1 MPTLAP
7 GVYSGIDVLEVM
19 IEAKNYNRYLMSL
32 IDAHIRPGIQV
43 LDFGAGVGTFAFP
56 LMQRGVDLI
65 CVEPDA
71 TLGARLQDA
80 GAQVAAELY
89 EIVGESVDLIYTLNV
104 LEHISDDAAAV
115 RALSSKLKP
124 GATLLVYVPAFELLY
139 SSFDLKI
146 GHLRRYDR
154 KSLTELVEAA
164 GLRVTQV
171 RYADSAGFLVA
182 LLYRALKGQD
192 VNIGRETVRFYDRI
206 IFPLS
211 RVMDIVLSRWIGKN
225 LILVCEKNNHSQ
237 RTKC

>member
-1 MPTLAP
+1 
-7 GVYSGIDVLEVM
+7 
-19 IEAKNYNRYLMSL
+19 
-32 IDAHIRPGIQV
+32 
-43 LDFGAGVGTFAFP
+43 
-56 LMQRGVDLI
+56 
-65 CVEPDA
+65 
-71 TLGARLQDA
+71 
-80 GAQVAAELY
+80 
-89 EIVGESVDLIYTLNV
+89 
-104 LEHISDDAAAV
+104 
-115 RALSSKLKP
+115 
-124 GATLLVYVPAFELLY
+124 
-139 SSFDLKI
+139 
-146 GHLRRYDR
+146 LRRYDR

-192 VNIGRETVRFYDRI
+192 ANIGRETVRFYDRI